1 MGHPSEAASAF
12 NAALTPNKKEIQ
24 MTNNN
29 EDIDDIELGD
39 DDERPFPDSDEAIRA
54 LQDVAESVDELLDE
68 AQRLRDE
75 NKLLRAE
82 REEAERTILRL
93 ESQYGVAVK
102 DRDEARKTC
111 CRLWQKEDSGYITV
125 QRLAEDQG
133 WNCFTNDSNA

>member
-1 MGHPSEAASAF
+1 MTEQNDAVKANENVTDAVKELAAMAWGERRSDARKAHADVTEAV
-12 NAALTPNKKEIQ
+12 Q
-24 MTNNN
+24 
-29 EDIDDIELGD
+29 
-39 DDERPFPDSDEAIRA
+39 
-54 LQDVAESVDELLDE
+54 ELLTIIE
-68 AQRLRDE
+68 EQKAEIKR
-75 NKLLRAE
+75 LRAE